1 MYQKYLSALR
11 ATRIGR
17 ETALKKIRVEALKN
31 KHIPKPVAAPV
42 QKKKVE
48 NKNKP
53 PKKVRTVRPDR
64 AAKRAKLVAARAAEG
79 APVKK

>member
-48 NKNKP
+48 NKP